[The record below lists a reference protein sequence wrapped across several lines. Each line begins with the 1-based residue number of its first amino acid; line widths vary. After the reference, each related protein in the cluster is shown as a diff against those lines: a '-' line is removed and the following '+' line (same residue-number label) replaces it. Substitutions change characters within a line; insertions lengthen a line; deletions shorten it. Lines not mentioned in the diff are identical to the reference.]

1 MGKNEIIE
9 QMLKFWKEE
18 EVNAY
23 NYPSI
28 DFRYKDGSSLKMF
41 INVRDFGGI
50 EYAGVAVTY
59 VGEEKTIE
67 TPTFI
72 PSFRK
77 SLKSDL
83 NAILDQFASEGVNLE
98 KEMV

>member
-28 DFRYKDGSSLKMF
+28 DFCYKDGSYLKMF

-50 EYAGVAVTY
+50 EYAGVAVSY
-59 VGEEKTIE
+59 VGEEKIIE

-72 PSFRK
+72 PFFRK

-98 KEMV
+98 KEMI

>member
-1 MGKNEIIE
+1 MGKKEIIE

-18 EVNAY
+18 EVNAC

-28 DFRYKDGSSLKMF
+28 DFFYKDGSYLKMF

-50 EYAGVAVTY
+50 EYAGVAVSY
-59 VGEEKTIE
+59 VGEKTIE

-72 PSFRK
+72 PSFRE

-83 NAILDQFASEGVNLE
+83 KSILDQFASEGVNVE
-98 KEMV
+98 KEMI

>member
-1 MGKNEIIE
+1 MGKKEIIE

-28 DFRYKDGSSLKMF
+28 DFRYKDGSSIKMF

-59 VGEEKTIE
+59 VGEKTIE
-67 TPTFI
+67 TPTLI

-83 NAILDQFASEGVNLE
+83 NAILDQFTSEGVNLE
-98 KEMV
+98 KEMI